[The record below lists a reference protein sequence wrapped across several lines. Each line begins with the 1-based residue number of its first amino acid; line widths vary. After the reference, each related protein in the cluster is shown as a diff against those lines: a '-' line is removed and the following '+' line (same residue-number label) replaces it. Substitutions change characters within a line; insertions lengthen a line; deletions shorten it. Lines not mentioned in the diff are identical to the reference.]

1 MTLLPTS
8 LKEYKK
14 PDIQQRLEW
23 IDNMKGIA
31 MVLVMLSHMS
41 ISTQAG
47 IIFKPFFLSIFF
59 VVSGYTFNIK
69 GSFKEFIINKTR
81 TLFIPA
87 FLLACIQ
94 IIFSCIL
101 TFTEQEPLKDQVIEL
116 MLQNGG
122 QGSKMWFVFALFVFS
137 IFFYII
143 TRYIE
148 NTGLF
153 ICFVTAAFFI
163 CLAYNYYGGSHSFPW
178 YIHLVGIGCF
188 YMAAGYIHRVYE
200 QYNLLNNKDIFY
212 RGRILTVFCSIGYIL
227 LIGIH
232 LWKWKEVQ
240 VSFRVFE
247 APIWLYLAESILGT
261 LAVYLLLRILP
272 GIKIVGF
279 IGKNTL
285 IYFAFHGKVQRIA
298 EVVFNK
304 LNVDGIIRIILV
316 LIIQCLVLAA
326 ISILVN
332 KYFPFL
338 AGKKYEPRRKHQF
351 KV

>member
-1 MTLLPTS
+1 MVLLPAN

-23 IDNMKGIA
+23 IDNIKGIA
-31 MVLVMLSHMS
+31 MILVMLSHMS

-69 GSFKEFIINKTR
+69 SSFKEFIINKTR

-94 IIFSCIL
+94 IILSCIL
-101 TFTEQEPLKDQVIEL
+101 TFTEQEPLKDQIIEL

-137 IFFYII
+137 IFFYIL

-148 NTGLF
+148 NTNLF
-153 ICFVTAAFFI
+153 ICFVTAGFLI
-163 CLAYNYYGGSHSFPW
+163 CLGYNYSGIGDGLFW
-178 YIHLVGIGCF
+178 YIHLAGIGCF
-188 YMAAGYIHRVYE
+188 YMAAGYLHRIYE
-200 QYNLLNNKDIFY
+200 QYNLLNNKDILY
-212 RGRILTVFCSIGYIL
+212 ISRILTVLCGIGYIL
-227 LIGIH
+227 FIGIH

-261 LAVYLLLRILP
+261 VAVYLLLRILP
-272 GIKIVGF
+272 GMKIIGF
-279 IGKNTL
+279 IGRNTL

-304 LNVDGIIRIILV
+304 LNVDGIIRIILI
-316 LIIQCLVLAA
+316 LIIQFLVLAVV
-326 ISILVN
+326 SIVVN

-338 AGKKYEPRRKHQF
+338 AGKKYKQRK
-351 KV
+351 KERE